1 MPFVL
6 TADQIDSRRRG
17 DQVDSTLAELAGVST
32 RLPFTRTVGDEFQ
45 GVLEDPA
52 SVVDAILILMRS
64 DDWHVGLGLGSLS
77 EPLPDDSRAARGD
90 AFLCARR
97 AVEEA
102 KREPSHLRL
111 IAARETDHETAD
123 AEAVLW
129 LLGALRSRRT
139 ASGWQ
144 AVDLVRDGR
153 SQAEIAAE
161 LGVSRQAVG
170 QRLAAAH
177 WSTEQAAVP
186 VIVRLLARAELA
198 ASS

>member
-1 MPFVL
+1 VALVL
-6 TADQIDSRRRG
+6 TADQIDSRRQG
-17 DQVDSTLAELAGVST
+17 DQVDRTLAELAAVST

-52 SVVDAILILMRS
+52 SVVDAILILVRA
-64 DDWHVGLGLGSLS
+64 DEWHVGLGLGGLS
-77 EPLPDDSRAARGD
+77 EPLPDDPRAARGD
-90 AFLCARR
+90 AFLCARQ

-129 LLGALRSRRT
+129 LLGALWSRRT
-139 ASGWQ
+139 ESGWQ
-144 AVDLVRDGR
+144 AVDLAREGS

-170 QRLAAAH
+170 QRLAAAQ
-177 WSTEQAAVP
+177 WSAEQAALP
-186 VIVRLLARAELA
+186 AIVRLLARADLV
-198 ASS
+198 ASA